1 MSPSP
6 IDRIREKRG
15 YLYPWQEYMAEHDP
29 DFLSHYE
36 DLWDMIGARAVHIP
50 EQTKQL
56 ILVAVV
62 ASQKDDV
69 AMRTQMRRALR
80 MGVSPAEI
88 LEALQVAFLPTGALT
103 LVHGVKGLMDSI
115 AAESG
120 TEPGTE
126 PVSGTEPEPESGTE
140 PVTGTESETDSGKEG

>member
-1 MSPSP
+1 MAPSS
-6 IDRIREKRG
+6 IDEIRAKRG
-15 YLYPWQEYMAEHDP
+15 YLYPWQEHMAEHDP
-29 DFLSHYE
+29 DFLSSYE

-62 ASQKDDV
+62 ASQKDDI

-80 MGVSPAEI
+80 MGISQEEI

-103 LVHGVKGLMDSI
+103 LVHGVKGLIDSI
-115 AAESG
+115 AAEA
-120 TEPGTE
+120 EAE
-126 PVSGTEPEPESGTE
+126 
-140 PVTGTESETDSGKEG
+140 GKN